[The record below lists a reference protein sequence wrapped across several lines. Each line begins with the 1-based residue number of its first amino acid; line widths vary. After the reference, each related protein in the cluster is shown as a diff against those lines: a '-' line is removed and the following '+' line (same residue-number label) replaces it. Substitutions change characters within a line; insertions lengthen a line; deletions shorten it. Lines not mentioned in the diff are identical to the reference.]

1 MREDKIKKLQHQKA
15 MEDLNRYPFFPL
27 INAYSKEL
35 IENKNKKQIK
45 NCKERINSAFSSD
58 KEIDKKKVS
67 QNLIKKYKSITL
79 KLQPKINI
87 KTEIKKEKEKSK
99 KNNEEQKNN
108 ITIQRPKK
116 TITKEIIERIA
127 KPTQINIIREEKRKE
142 EEQKSLTKKDKL
154 INKLKE
160 KIVFLEN
167 KIKYL
172 EKEKIKS
179 RNEYLNNT
187 LLLKTE
193 KSNSSK
199 QPARF

>member
-15 MEDLNRYPFFPL
+15 MEELNRYPFFPL

-142 EEQKSLTKKDKL
+142 EEQKSQKKKNKKKKAKK
-154 INKLKE
+154 INS
-160 KIVFLEN
+160 
-167 KIKYL
+167 KIKEE
-172 EKEKIKS
+172 EK
-179 RNEYLNNT
+179 
-187 LLLKTE
+187 
-193 KSNSSK
+193 
-199 QPARF
+199 